1 MLKCDDARKIL
12 RWDFQ
17 KYLRSRG
24 TALQVIPD
32 YTPELQRTVQVNIS
46 IENLFAG
53 STKRTLHG
61 FGLHLNPAHV
71 TFQF

>member
-32 YTPELQRTVQVNIS
+32 YTLELKRTVQVNIS

-53 STKRTLHG
+53 F
-61 FGLHLNPAHV
+61 FGLHLNPAYL